1 MSTNN
6 QAFVVA
12 ALPEV
17 EEITAGDALEELLE
31 SEHFVEYAWAVLAA

>member
-1 MSTNN
+1 MSTND

-12 ALPEV
+12 PLPEV

-31 SEHFVEYAWAVLAA
+31 SERFVEYAWAVLAA